1 MANWRAV
8 GAVLAVVVAF
18 AAGACSQDHSTS
30 QPEGVPVDEQ
40 SLKAALKKEFKFS
53 PDTTRIDH
61 APEVPGLIVFS
72 AHDTGREG
80 RQVTGVF
87 DGHTIERD
95 FRTNF
100 ARVLTALGVDDSQ
113 RVSATVVAQT
123 IGMLE
128 GDPGTPIVD
137 PDALHLLRPD
147 VGYFLP
153 RYTTIDG
160 HTAVEYW
167 VSSRMAPWRTSIVVQ
182 PDHTYE
188 YRRNG
193 EVQ

>member
-1 MANWRAV
+1 M
-8 GAVLAVVVAF
+8 
-18 AAGACSQDHSTS
+18 
-30 QPEGVPVDEQ
+30 DEE

-53 PDTTRIDH
+53 PDDTRITV
-61 APEVPGLIVFS
+61 APDVPGLLVFS
-72 AHDTGREG
+72 AYDTGRQG

-87 DGHTIERD
+87 DGRTIERD

-100 ARVLTALGVDDSQ
+100 DRVLVALGVDDSQ
-113 RVSATVVAQT
+113 RVPPTVVAKA

-128 GDPGTPIVD
+128 GDPGVPIVD

-160 HTAVEYW
+160 RTAVEYW
-167 VSSRMAPWRTSIVVQ
+167 VSSRMAPWRTSIVVG

>member
-1 MANWRAV
+1 MVSWRALGAVV
-8 GAVLAVVVAF
+8 GVLAVLA
-18 AAGACSQDHSTS
+18 AGGCSRDSS
-30 QPEGVPVDEQ
+30 ESRAEGVSVDEE

-53 PDTTRIDH
+53 PDDTRITV
-61 APEVPGLIVFS
+61 APDVPGLLVFS
-72 AHDTGREG
+72 AYDTGRQG

-87 DGHTIERD
+87 DGRTIERD

-100 ARVLTALGVDDSQ
+100 DRVLVALGVDDSQ
-113 RVSATVVAQT
+113 RVPPTVVAKA

-128 GDPGTPIVD
+128 GDPGVPIVD

-160 HTAVEYW
+160 RTAVEYW
-167 VSSRMAPWRTSIVVQ
+167 VSSRMAPWRTSIVVG

>member
-1 MANWRAV
+1 MATWRAL
-8 GAVLAVVVAF
+8 GAVVGVLAAF
-18 AAGACSQDHSTS
+18 TIGACSHGSS
-30 QPEGVPVDEQ
+30 ASRPEGVSVDEE
-40 SLKAALKKEFKFS
+40 SLKDALKKEFKFS
-53 PDTTRIDH
+53 PADTRITV
-61 APEVPGLIVFS
+61 APEVPGLLVFS
-72 AHDTGREG
+72 AYDTGRQG

-100 ARVLTALGVDDSQ
+100 ERVLTALGLDDSQ
-113 RVSATVVAQT
+113 RVSPTVVAQT

-153 RYTTIDG
+153 RYATIDG
-160 HTAVEYW
+160 RTAVEYW
-167 VSSRMAPWRTSIVVQ
+167 VSSRMAPWRTSIVVG